1 MSTNISIIL
10 LVLYIYPV
18 SILLLYELINF
29 ISTTVYLFKLIAI
42 IRDELLVISL
52 VKVKKSKVHYA
63 VLF

>member
-18 SILLLYELINF
+18 SILLLYQLINF